1 MAQEVSLAA
10 CHEEVC
16 ISVAARDSDCRV
28 AHHLLVQG
36 HSVQQAPVVTA
47 AMEASAAAAA
57 AAQAASQD
65 LEVTAG
71 VD

>member
-1 MAQEVSLAA
+1 MAAL
-10 CHEEVC
+10 
-16 ISVAARDSDCRV
+16 DSDCRA
-28 AHHLLVQG
+28 AHQLLVQG
-36 HSVQQAPVVTA
+36 PSVQQALVVTA

-57 AAQAASQD
+57 QAATQE

>member
-1 MAQEVSLAA
+1 MAAL
-10 CHEEVC
+10 
-16 ISVAARDSDCRV
+16 DSDCRA
-28 AHHLLVQG
+28 AHQLLVQG
-36 HSVQQAPVVTA
+36 PSVQQALVVTA

-57 AAQAASQD
+57 AQAATQE

>member
-1 MAQEVSLAA
+1 MAALDSNCRAA
-10 CHEEVC
+10 HQ
-16 ISVAARDSDCRV
+16 
-28 AHHLLVQG
+28 LLVQG

-57 AAQAASQD
+57 AQAATQE

>member
-1 MAQEVSLAA
+1 MAAL
-10 CHEEVC
+10 
-16 ISVAARDSDCRV
+16 DSDCRA
-28 AHHLLVQG
+28 AHQLLVQG

-57 AAQAASQD
+57 AAQAATQE